1 MPAQTTQSE
10 QGDDF
15 RSPGG
20 SHQPSGSGEQG
31 TRRRHSLIWGSEVP
45 FRNPHF
51 VGREA
56 ELQMLRDKLMGGETA
71 VIRQPPEALYGLGG
85 VDKTEIAAEYAH
97 RFSGDYDIVW
107 WVRADQEDSIRAA
120 LIGLGRQLGLKDFH
134 PEERDYSSRLVLDAL
149 RAGEPYEHWLLIFD
163 NVTRPGI
170 IGRYIPQGSGHV
182 IITSRLSEWQREL
195 RTDGIE
201 ITEFALAETVQL
213 LRNRIPRLA
222 YYPDAAA
229 ATPATPGTPDEKDA
243 RRQTEA
249 ERLAQT
255 LGNLPLA
262 AEHAAAYLKETGFP
276 VDEYIDAFERNAHEL
291 FSRDADMF
299 ASHVTV
305 ATTWSLTRDSL
316 TPGARALFQ
325 ILAFFS
331 AEPISE
337 EVLVQPGRMQDP
349 PAELATVL
357 SSNTECRRAGRELA
371 RFSLAKINGMR
382 NVIQVHNVVQAVTR
396 GRIEREDPAAA
407 ANFRD
412 TVHALLATSDPG
424 APEKEQN
431 DPIYE
436 RSVHHLV
443 PSGAQESANPLVR
456 NLIINQVRRLH
467 LRGGFAESLSLG
479 EPTLRIWRDKF
490 GADDIQTLSL
500 AVEIGIAL
508 RSTGQVAQAHELNS
522 DTLNLLSRGYGEDD
536 EVYLVCAN
544 SYGADLRL
552 LGRYDDALAHDLRL
566 LPAYERVF
574 GPSQYRVLSL
584 RNNIAI
590 DLRCVG
596 RFEEALDYDQ
606 SAYTER
612 ERLFGWAD
620 RLTLWSKYG
629 ISRDLR
635 RLGRYDEA
643 LNLVRELADVME
655 QRDEPWRL
663 YRLEIY
669 VGLAAA
675 LRRVGYYREA
685 WALAEENLRRYQA
698 LVGDEHRET
707 LLAATNLIND
717 RRVIDDLAGAQELGE
732 QTVTSWD
739 KIVGAGHPNTLA
751 ARANLAVVLRM
762 RGYLDAAREM
772 NESVLAG
779 LRQLYAYDHPST
791 LVVMTNLASD
801 LAAIGDVGRAREIGE
816 QAVAASRQVRG
827 SDHPATL
834 AVSANLALDLRAT
847 GDEQRSREL
856 HAQTMAAY
864 EARLTQE
871 HPQGRRAAQQGRVNV
886 DMEPMSS

>member
-1 MPAQTTQSE
+1 MSAQTTRSE
-10 QGDDF
+10 QGDDPQ
-15 RSPGG
+15 SPGG
-20 SHQPSGSGEQG
+20 SHRHSGTGEPS
-31 TRRRHSLIWGSEVP
+31 TRRRHSLIWGSEIP

-56 ELQMLRDKLMGGETA
+56 ELQLLRDKLTAGETA

-85 VDKTEIAAEYAH
+85 VGKTEIAAEYAH
-97 RFSGDYDIVW
+97 RHSSEYEVVW
-107 WVRADQEDSIRAA
+107 WIRADQEDSIRAA

-163 NVTRPGI
+163 NVTRPGM

-201 ITEFALAETVQL
+201 ITEFALDETVQL
-213 LRNRIPRLA
+213 LRSRVPRLA
-222 YYPDAAA
+222 YHPDAADA
-229 ATPATPGTPDEKDA
+229 GPGTAVQEDA
-243 RRQTEA
+243 RRQAEA
-249 ERLAQT
+249 ERLART

-262 AEHAAAYLKETGFP
+262 AEHAAAYLTETGSR
-276 VDEYIDAFERNAHEL
+276 VDEYIEAFDRNAHEL

-316 TPGARALFQ
+316 TPEARALFQ

-337 EVLVQPGRMQDP
+337 EVLVQPSRMQDL
-349 PAELATVL
+349 ASELATVL

-371 RFSLAKINGMR
+371 RFSLAKINGVR

-396 GRIEREDPAAA
+396 GRIEREDPVAAVT
-407 ANFRD
+407 FRD
-412 TVHALLATSDPG
+412 TVHALLAASDPG

-431 DPIYE
+431 DPVYE

-467 LRGGFAESLSLG
+467 LRGGFEESLSLG
-479 EPTLRIWRDKF
+479 EPTLRIWRERF
-490 GADDIQTLSL
+490 GADEVQTLAL

-508 RSTGQVAQAHELNS
+508 RSTGRVAQAHELNS
-522 DTLNLLSRGYGEDD
+522 DTLGRLFRGLGEDD
-536 EVYLVCAN
+536 EVHLLCAN

-552 LGRYDDALAHDLRL
+552 LGRYDDALAHHLQL

-606 SAYTER
+606 NAYAER
-612 ERLFGWAD
+612 ERLFGWSD

-629 ISRDLR
+629 VSRDLR

-643 LNLVRELADVME
+643 LNLIREVADILE
-655 QRDEPWRL
+655 RRNEPWRL
-663 YRLEIY
+663 YRLAIY

-675 LRRVGYYREA
+675 LRRVGLYQEG
-685 WALAEENLRRYQA
+685 WELAEENVRRYQA
-698 LVGDEHRET
+698 LVGDEHREA
-707 LLAATNLIND
+707 LVAATNLIND
-717 RRVIDDLAGAQELGE
+717 RRVVDDLDGAQELGE
-732 QTVTSWD
+732 QTVMSWD
-739 KIVGAGHPNTLA
+739 KIVGGGHPNTLA

-762 RGYLDAAREM
+762 RGNLDAARET
-772 NESVLAG
+772 NESVLASF
-779 LRQLYAYDHPST
+779 RHLYAYDHPST

-801 LAAIGDVGRAREIGE
+801 LASIGDVRRAREIGE
-816 QAVAASRQVRG
+816 QAVAASQQIRG
-827 SDHPATL
+827 QDHPATL

-847 GDEQRSREL
+847 GEDDRAREM
-856 HAQTMAAY
+856 HAETMAAY
-864 EARLTQE
+864 ERRLTQE

-886 DMEPMSS
+886 DLEPMSS